1 MFMYLP
7 NIYSDIN
14 YLMSLK
20 VTAMPASEIY
30 YAYLIMTSK
39 WAALFAAMGVLTY
52 RRRYYFFYHQ
62 ILVLGHFQSNQ
73 CPHEKHHVQTNSP
86 KIILQTV
93 SNPSNFRSSSHYRHQ
108 NCQWVYWRIRLHGIE
123 RNLLS
128 RWRCMLPPLYITLPQ
143 LYCCWHHVF
152 VQPLVQRPKSNP

>member
-1 MFMYLP
+1 MFRLISKGTPTPWRYLFSEKKDLNKVNLKAEYKKVWDICKPELPKYLFNSILTLLHAGMFMYLP

-20 VTAMPASEIY
+20 VTTMPASEIY

-39 WAALFAAMGVLTY
+39 WAALFGAMGILTY

-73 CPHEKHHVQTNSP
+73 CPHEKYHVQTNSS

-93 SNPSNFRSSSHYRHQ
+93 
-108 NCQWVYWRIRLHGIE
+108 
-123 RNLLS
+123 
-128 RWRCMLPPLYITLPQ
+128 
-143 LYCCWHHVF
+143 
-152 VQPLVQRPKSNP
+152 